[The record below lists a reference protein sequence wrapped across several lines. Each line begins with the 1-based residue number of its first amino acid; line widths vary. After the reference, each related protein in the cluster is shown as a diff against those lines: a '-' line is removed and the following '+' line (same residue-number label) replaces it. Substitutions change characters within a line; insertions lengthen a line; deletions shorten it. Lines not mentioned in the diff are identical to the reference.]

1 MDKNSLT
8 RREFFGKT
16 TAGLAAASVVARGS
30 AAVAGYS
37 SNSGLNGGAAVTG
50 NPNALAMKGGTP
62 VRTTPFP
69 HWPHHEAIDEEYV
82 MKTLKNERW
91 CSFDGEFG
99 PRFEKAYAE
108 AMGAKGAVM
117 TTGGTHTLNMSLEL
131 LDIGP
136 GDEVLLTPFTAVATA
151 CAVTMTHA
159 LPVFVDTELDSFY
172 MDPEDIEHRINENTK
187 AIIPVHIFGGV
198 SQMDKILAI
207 GKKHNIPVIEDA
219 CQAHW
224 AQWKEKK
231 AGTMG
236 VVGCFSFNESK
247 LMPGGEGGMMISDRQ
262 DLLDKARM
270 FRNFGM
276 NPNDHRP
283 NASEIRST
291 KYRISD
297 LVPALLL
304 AQLTRLEANCKI
316 REANALY
323 LMEQLKK
330 NVPGILP
337 QARYAETTHQ
347 NYWWYGFRYDPK
359 HFSGATREQFAKA
372 VKAEGIGISNYSVAI
387 NREPFLEANLS
398 SRGYQRI
405 YSKERLD
412 RYRKENHCPHN
423 DEVCDT
429 NLGFG
434 HPMLGGPRKDMDDI
448 VEAFTKVQKYS
459 DALVS

>member
-1 MDKNSLT
+1 
-8 RREFFGKT
+8 
-16 TAGLAAASVVARGS
+16 
-30 AAVAGYS
+30 
-37 SNSGLNGGAAVTG
+37 
-50 NPNALAMKGGTP
+50 
-62 VRTTPFP
+62 
-69 HWPHHEAIDEEYV
+69 
-82 MKTLKNERW
+82 
-91 CSFDGEFG
+91 
-99 PRFEKAYAE
+99 
-108 AMGAKGAVM
+108 
-117 TTGGTHTLNMSLEL
+117 
-131 LDIGP
+131 
-136 GDEVLLTPFTAVATA
+136 
-151 CAVTMTHA
+151 MTHA

-172 MDPEDIEHRINENTK
+172 MDPTDIEHRINENTK

-198 SQMDKILAI
+198 SHMDKILAI
-207 GKKHNIPVIEDA
+207 GQKHNIPVIEDA

-224 AQWKEKK
+224 AQWKDKK

-236 VVGCFSFNESK
+236 EMGCFSFNESK
-247 LMPGGEGGMMISDRQ
+247 IMPGGEGGMMISNRQ

-276 NPNDHRP
+276 DPKDHRP
-283 NASEIRST
+283 NASAIRST

-304 AQLTRLEANCKI
+304 AQLSRLEANCKT
-316 REANALY
+316 REENALY
-323 LMEQLKK
+323 LTAQLKK

-359 HFSGATREQFAKA
+359 HFNGATREQFAKA

-412 RYRKENHCPHN
+412 RYRKENQCPHN
-423 DEVCDT
+423 DEVAAT

-434 HPMLGGPRKDMDDI
+434 HPTLGGPRKDMDDI
-448 VEAFTKVQKYS
+448 VEAFSKVQKYS